1 MYQWLQWRVLY
12 PKSMLTLAK
21 VTVAASSGGVDLE
34 HPAIVREVLDHPVVV
49 GQVLDHPVVVGEV
62 RHEPIGVVLHRVW
75 IVRLVLAVLVV
86 IVVILIIIVT
96 GVAVTESTLTE

>member
-1 MYQWLQWRVLY
+1 MNQRLQRRVLY
-12 PKSMLTLAK
+12 PKSMLALAK

-34 HPAIVREVLDHPVVV
+34 HPAVVGEVLDHPVVV
-49 GQVLDHPVVVGEV
+49 GQV
-62 RHEPIGVVLHRVW
+62 RHEPIGVVLHRVL
-75 IVRLVLAVLVV
+75 IVRLVRAVLVV